1 MQNLILI
8 LMLIVFFAVV
18 GSEDVDTAQIKN
30 SEQNKII
37 LVKER
42 RSNDGSQKCQI
53 FKEWSV
59 NGLRVGCC
67 TDNRSNPL
75 TLCID
80 EYGLEIG
87 END

>member
-1 MQNLILI
+1 M
-8 LMLIVFFAVV
+8 
-18 GSEDVDTAQIKN
+18 
-30 SEQNKII
+30 

-42 RSNDGSQKCQI
+42 RSNDDSQKCQI
-53 FKEWSV
+53 FREWSV

-80 EYGLEIG
+80 EHGFKVG